1 MVQRSA
7 FATVFSE
14 FVKKFFE
21 KVYPWGY
28 RYQKPCGVFITF
40 KIEMSLAGGGVFL
53 IDIDGLDGVVV
64 GWVLV

>member
-1 MVQRSA
+1 MVQQPT

-28 RYQKPCGVFITF
+28 NKKNSCGVFITF
-40 KIEMSLAGGGVFL
+40 KIEISLAGGGVF
-53 IDIDGLDGVVV
+53 G
-64 GWVLV
+64 